1 MAFPLALIGGGLAL
15 AGTASLARRR
25 SLQDRLKSKAAHP
38 PLKPLVAQHHEE
50 ISQRRREVNR
60 DLTISISAMISA
72 GIAEFLFPPL
82 LLVAIPLALLSAV
95 SIFRTAVESWRQQR
109 KLHSS
114 VIDSIAIGGSL
125 ATGFYFTAAVIMSLY
140 FVGQRFLL
148 QTEDR
153 SSRQLKQLFGEA
165 PRTVWVSREEVE
177 IETPFE
183 DVHVGDIVAIQAGES
198 IPFDGQ
204 VVRGAATVDQ
214 HMLTGESQPHQKRIG
229 DQVFAS
235 TLLTAGKLYI
245 RVEKAGSDTVVSQ
258 VGEALQNT
266 LDFKSTIEARGT
278 RVANRMTVPTLALG
292 GFALARCGLVSATA
306 LAHCNFADIIRITM
320 PLGVLNHLKLAAE
333 HGILVKDGRALELL
347 GEVDTIVFDKTGTLT
362 QGQPSVGKVHS
373 CNDFTQDQILS
384 IAAAAEYRQSHP
396 VAHAIVAAAQQ
407 RGVELAIHE
416 HTQVELGHGIRA
428 RVQGL
433 DVMLGSHRFVE
444 SEKVA
449 IPECGCWRDEDS
461 GRSLVYLAVD
471 GELTGAIE
479 LAAEVRPEVPE
490 VLEKMRERAYQL
502 NIVSGDD
509 QEPTRQLAESL
520 GIEHYF
526 AETLPDDKARIIEE
540 LQASGRNVCF
550 IGDGINDAMAM
561 KKARVAISIAGAT
574 SVATDTASIVL
585 LDKSLSQLDTLFG
598 LARGFERN
606 VQSGL
611 AWTLLPGIA
620 GAGAVLLVGMGI
632 YGAAS
637 LYMFS
642 LGAGVTNASLPYLTQ
657 EMRNAPRRSLALAS

>member
-15 AGTASLARRR
+15 AGTVSLARRR
-25 SLQDRLKSKAAHP
+25 KLRDRFTSKAATT
-38 PLKPLVAQHHEE
+38 PLKSLVAQHYEE
-50 ISQRRREVNR
+50 IWQRRREVNR
-60 DLTISISAMISA
+60 DLAISVSAMISA

-82 LLVAIPLALLSAV
+82 LLVAIPLSLLSAV
-95 SIFRTAVESWRQQR
+95 SIFRTAVESWCQQR

-114 VIDSIAIGGSL
+114 VIDSIAIGGSF
-125 ATGFYFTAAVIMSLY
+125 ATGFYFAAAIIMSLY
-140 FVGQRFLL
+140 FLGQRFLL

-153 SSRQLKQLFGEA
+153 SSRQLNQLFGEA
-165 PRTVWVSREEVE
+165 PRTVWIARGDVE

-204 VVRGAATVDQ
+204 IARGTATVDQ
-214 HMLTGESQPHQKRIG
+214 HMLTGESQPQEKTVA

-235 TLLTAGKLYI
+235 TLLTAGKLYV
-245 RVEKAGSDTVVSQ
+245 RVEKAGRDTVVSQ

-266 LDFKSTIEARGT
+266 LDFKSTVEARGT
-278 RVANRMTVPTLALG
+278 RVANRMTLPTLALG
-292 GFALARCGLVSATA
+292 GVALAHCGLVSATA

-320 PLGVLNHLKLAAE
+320 PLGVLNHLKMAAE

-347 GEVDTIVFDKTGTLT
+347 GEIDTIVFDKTGTLT
-362 QGQPSVGKVHS
+362 QGQPGVGKVHS
-373 CNDFTQDQILS
+373 CNGYSQDEILS
-384 IAAAAEYRQSHP
+384 IAAAAEHRQSHP

-407 RGVELAIHE
+407 RGIELAEHE
-416 HTQVELGHGIRA
+416 HSEVELGHGIRA
-428 RVQGL
+428 RVQGQ

-444 SEKVA
+444 SERVA
-449 IPECGCWRDEDS
+449 IPECGCWNDEDG
-461 GRSLVYLAVD
+461 GRSLVYLAVE

-490 VLEKMRERAYQL
+490 ILDKMREREYQL
-502 NIVSGDD
+502 NIVSGDN

-520 GIEHYF
+520 GIGHYF
-526 AETLPDDKARIIEE
+526 AETLPEDKARIIED

-550 IGDGINDAMAM
+550 IGDGINDALAM

-585 LDKSLSQLDTLFG
+585 LDKSLSQLDTLFT
-598 LARGFERN
+598 LARGFEQN

-620 GAGAVLLVGMGI
+620 GAGGVLLVGMGV
-632 YGAAS
+632 YGATS
-637 LYMFS
+637 LYMLS

-657 EMRNAPRRSLALAS
+657 EKRSALKRPLALAS